1 MELARAGNVYFD
13 AKQPWKSR
21 KDNMADC
28 GTTINV
34 CIQTMRTLTTL
45 MAPFLPFSADK
56 CKLMLNLDDDYTC
69 WSGAADELSAGHE
82 LGQAAILFQ
91 KLEAEE
97 VAGD

>member
-1 MELARAGNVYFD
+1 MLFRSVYFD

-34 CIQTMRTLTTL
+34 CIQTQRTLATL

-56 CKLMLNLDDDYTC
+56 CKQMLNLGDDYTR
-69 WSGAADELSAGHE
+69 WAGAAEELPGGHE

-91 KLEAEE
+91 KLETEE